1 LDLVQFPKPV
11 FITQVRIIPLGAR
24 VQADF
29 PGGVR
34 LGATNPSKFDLEFF
48 VNDLGMPAA
57 SAFENLGLLRYNQND
72 CIHLD
77 CSQEKIVTDGLVL
90 RGWYST
96 ITLAIYGI
104 FTNSVT
110 EPIASPTLPCEPVG
124 PEISN
129 LSGEVLLQ
137 EDVLKDEWQEPM
149 QAEML
154 AAHKGNVSDYDPE
167 DMEYGL
173 SREHYHQHAEEQEQR
188 EMRRLRRSTHST
200 DHSPPPPRRSHTHSE
215 SNDREY
221 IRWYVVT

>member
-90 RGWYST
+90 RGWYS
-96 ITLAIYGI
+96 ISYQGESRKMEVRGIHNTLCTASGI
-104 FTNSVT
+104 
-110 EPIASPTLPCEPVG
+110 
-124 PEISN
+124 
-129 LSGEVLLQ
+129 
-137 EDVLKDEWQEPM
+137 
-149 QAEML
+149 
-154 AAHKGNVSDYDPE
+154 
-167 DMEYGL
+167 
-173 SREHYHQHAEEQEQR
+173 
-188 EMRRLRRSTHST
+188 
-200 DHSPPPPRRSHTHSE
+200 
-215 SNDREY
+215 
-221 IRWYVVT
+221 

>member
-129 LSGEVLLQ
+129 LSSEVLLQ
-137 EDVLKDEWQEPM
+137 EDVLRSAVFRSCSPENR
-149 QAEML
+149 ANL
-154 AAHKGNVSDYDPE
+154 YAAT
-167 DMEYGL
+167 
-173 SREHYHQHAEEQEQR
+173 Q
-188 EMRRLRRSTHST
+188 
-200 DHSPPPPRRSHTHSE
+200 
-215 SNDREY
+215 
-221 IRWYVVT
+221 